1 MIDRAAVV
9 NNAKYLRNVR
19 PIDPDEL
26 VDYVEGSAHPGVV
39 RRILREEAFDLGLF
53 ERSDGTFVPV
63 EDGAVRPA
71 RWQPESFPEPYT
83 FTVEELLVGQYG
95 PDWHLGESGDRL
107 RTAIDRL
114 KADYFHGNEVTYG
127 EDAAFGYAIYHLPD
141 YYAVM
146 GYVLEEL
153 ADPGYLPRRLRVLDV
168 GAGTGGPAL
177 GLCDYLFGRPDA
189 DPTDSPESTNG
200 SGSTTESADTPGP
213 IVDYH
218 AVEPSATADLLEALL
233 EETDRNFRTEI
244 HRERIEDLDPATLVS
259 GDDTAGWD
267 LVIFGN
273 VLSELQTPRREL
285 ERGFDALAESGS
297 LVALAPADLETSTG
311 LRAVE
316 RDLAGDREDATVYAP
331 ELRLWPG
338 AAPSDRGWSFAV
350 APDLEVPSFQ
360 RLLDEAAPR
369 GPEDEPGRYVNVDV
383 QYSYSILRRDG
394 RRRFPIRANGNRH
407 ARMAESERH
416 VTRRIDLLAVKL
428 SENLA
433 DGDANPLFRIG
444 DGSQTFDHYAVLT
457 RESGLNRTLRDAPY
471 GSVLEFQNAL
481 LLWNDDEEAYNL
493 VVDGETTVDIAAA

>member
-1 MIDRAAVV
+1 MIDRTAVV

-26 VDYVEGSAHPGVV
+26 VDYLEESAHPGVV

-53 ERSDGTFVPV
+53 ERPDGTFVPV
-63 EDGAVRPA
+63 ADEPVHPRG
-71 RWQPESFPEPYT
+71 WEPESFPEPYA
-83 FTVEELLVGQYG
+83 FAFEELLVEQYG
-95 PDWHLGESGDRL
+95 PDWHTGATGDRL
-107 RTAIDRL
+107 RTTIDRL
-114 KADYFHGNEVTYG
+114 KADYFHGNDVTYD

-153 ADPGYLPRRLRVLDV
+153 AEPGHLPRRLRVLDV

-189 DPTDSPESTNG
+189 DPPNSPEATSAPESATDSSDAT
-200 SGSTTESADTPGP
+200 GP

-218 AVEPSATADLLEALL
+218 AVEPSANADVLEALL

-244 HRERIEDLDPATLVS
+244 HRERIEAVDPASLVS
-259 GDDTAGWD
+259 GDGSKGWD
-267 LVIFGN
+267 LVVFGN
-273 VLSELQTPRREL
+273 VLSELEEPQREV
-285 ERGFDALAESGS
+285 ERGLDALAESGS

-316 RDLAGDREDATVYAP
+316 RALARDREDVTVYAP

-338 AAPSDRGWSFAV
+338 AEPSDRGWSFAV

-394 RRRFPIRANGNRH
+394 RRRFPIRANTNRH
-407 ARMAESERH
+407 ARMAESDRH

-444 DGSQTFDHYAVLT
+444 DGSQQFDHYAVLT
-457 RESGLNRTLRDAPY
+457 RESGLNRALREAPY
-471 GSVLEFQNAL
+471 GAVLEFQNAL
-481 LLWNDDEEAYNL
+481 LLWNDDEGAYNL

>member
-1 MIDRAAVV
+1 MIDRDAVL

-26 VDYVEGSAHPGVV
+26 VDYLEGNAHPGVV

-53 ERSDGTFVPV
+53 ERPDGTFVPV
-63 EDGAVRPA
+63 DGGTVRPA
-71 RWQPESFPEPYT
+71 GWHPESFPEPYA
-83 FTVEELLVGQYG
+83 FALEELLVDQYG
-95 PDWHLGESGDRL
+95 PDWHTGESGDRL
-107 RTAIDRL
+107 RTTIDRL
-114 KADYFHGNEVTYG
+114 KADYFHGNDVTYD

-153 ADPGYLPRRLRVLDV
+153 AEPGQLPRSLRVLDV

-177 GLCDYLFGRPDA
+177 GLCDYLFGRPD
-189 DPTDSPESTNG
+189 DDSETTDSPDAT
-200 SGSTTESADTPGP
+200 AP

-218 AVEPSATADLLEALL
+218 AVEPSANAEILEALL

-244 HRERIEDLDPATLVS
+244 HRERIEQVDPAALAPEVDS
-259 GDDTAGWD
+259 GGWD
-267 LVIFGN
+267 LVVFGN
-273 VLSELQTPRREL
+273 VLSELEAPRREL
-285 ERGFDALAESGS
+285 ERGLDALANSGS

-311 LRAVE
+311 LRDVE
-316 RDLAGDREDATVYAP
+316 RAVASQRNDVTVFAP

-338 AAPSDRGWSFAV
+338 AEPSDRGWSFAV
-350 APDLEVPSFQ
+350 GSDLAVPSFQ

-383 QYSYSILRRDG
+383 QYSYSVLRRDG
-394 RRRFPIRANGNRH
+394 RRRFPIRANPNRH
-407 ARMAESERH
+407 ARMAESDRH

-444 DGSQTFDHYAVLT
+444 DGSQTLDHYAVLT
-457 RESGLNRTLRDAPY
+457 RESGLNRTLGEASY
-471 GSVLEFQNAL
+471 GSVLEFQNTL
-481 LLWNDDEEAYNL
+481 LLWNDDEGAYNL